1 MISAVEEQNMAEKKD
16 VRMTFGTR
24 FAFLPGVL
32 RDGFS
37 SVGNQSSPS
46 IGPNRPTVFFSS
58 VQSFPESK
66 RSRSMSSY
74 VRGSFARRVAC
85 AALGLAALLVA
96 APSRAEVV
104 FGNLNSDNSRN
115 LGSTNT
121 DLGGQI
127 VDDVNWLA
135 QGFNTGAATLL
146 DLQSIT
152 VGLFGT
158 NVSTIPLTVS
168 IYADSAGNPAAT
180 PLFTSAVTQV
190 GTTDKYTFSF
200 TGASLSANTT
210 YWVVPNGGSWYYNA
224 GTPPAPIAHN
234 ASGYTYVGGRE
245 SLSTGVTP
253 ASSVWDVG
261 GNNRYSVS
269 ITAVPEPSTLTL
281 AGIGLAM
288 VVGLEVRRRRR
299 QVELV

>member
-1 MISAVEEQNMAEKKD
+1 MGSDADERPSAQRDDCLWLLRLGPDQVHRPPSQGPLI
-16 VRMTFGTR
+16 GTR
-24 FAFLPGVL
+24 TDSVLYARSAMRSKAATFPAMASPMMQQFEAAKARCPGALVL
-32 RDGFS
+32 FRMGDFYELFGDD
-37 SVGNQSSPS
+37 
-46 IGPNRPTVFFSS
+46 
-58 VQSFPESK
+58 
-66 RSRSMSSY
+66 
-74 VRGSFARRVAC
+74 AR
-85 AALGLAALLVA
+85 
-96 APSRAEVV
+96 E
-104 FGNLNSDNSRN
+104 
-115 LGSTNT
+115 
-121 DLGGQI
+121 
-127 VDDVNWLA
+127 
-135 QGFNTGAATLL
+135 AATLL

-224 GTPPAPIAHN
+224 GTPPAPMAHN